1 MNKQQTI
8 VINGATYDAH
18 TGMRLESTAKVNVQN
33 AQSVSSRARAHSVS
47 AQNLH
52 AAKTTHSQTLSRR
65 HVQTPAHKAPSIRT
79 KPSVVHHAK
88 SPMVTRF
95 ASQPA
100 ATKPVAAPKISD
112 IGPTPHP
119 NVVNHHSKTAA
130 VRIQPHHQSH
140 AQTPHAHNQAA
151 KNHAIHTALE
161 KAVTDKKD
169 YKAPKK
175 TRRFAPIAAASL
187 ALMLLA
193 GYLTY
198 INMPS
203 LSVKVASVQAG
214 IAASY
219 PSYHP
224 SGYGL
229 TGPVAFNDGQVT
241 MKFAANTGTQNFT
254 LNQSRSTW
262 DSSALLDNYVDQA
275 SNGQYE
281 TFQDSGLTIYTYGSN
296 AAWVNGGILHTIN
309 GDATLSS
316 EQIRHI
322 ATSM

>member
-8 VINGATYDAH
+8 VINGAHYDAH
-18 TGMRLESTAKVNVQN
+18 TGMRLDEVAKADKNTDHAAVSRHQSTSAH
-33 AQSVSSRARAHSVS
+33 ALHSSRT
-47 AQNLH
+47 
-52 AAKTTHSQTLSRR
+52 KHSQTLSRR
-65 HVQTPAHKAPSIRT
+65 HVQLPAHKAPSLRQ
-79 KPSVVHHAK
+79 KPRVVHYAK
-88 SPMVTRF
+88 SPMVTKF
-95 ASQPA
+95 TQQVPV
-100 ATKPVAAPKISD
+100 TKSAPSNVIAD

-119 NVVNHHSKTAA
+119 RTSHHSKTTAA
-130 VRIQPHHQSH
+130 RTHSPQSASHHVHHDNQSV
-140 AQTPHAHNQAA
+140 
-151 KNHAIHTALE
+151 KNHAIHSALE
-161 KAVTDKKD
+161 KAVTNKSDF
-169 YKAPKK
+169 KAPKK
-175 TRRFAPIAAASL
+175 SKRNFGAIAVASL

-203 LSVKVASVQAG
+203 LSVKVASAQAG

-219 PSYHP
+219 PSYQP

-262 DSSALLDNYVDQA
+262 DSSALLDNYVQQA